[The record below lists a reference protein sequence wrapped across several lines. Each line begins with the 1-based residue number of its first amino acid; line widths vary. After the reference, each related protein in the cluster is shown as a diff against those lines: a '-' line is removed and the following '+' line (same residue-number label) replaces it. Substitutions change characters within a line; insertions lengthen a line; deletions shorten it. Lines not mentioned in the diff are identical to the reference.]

1 MKEFNDYIMIGVGI
15 AASRGWIQRQDLS
28 VFRYS
33 KIPKGN
39 VPCPFC
45 SVYCI
50 SDAHCFVLWDYHYSY
65 NTTIIP
71 TQPRSI
77 SML

>member
-15 AASRGWIQRQDLS
+15 AASRGWIQRQDLLS
-28 VFRYS
+28 VFRYT

-45 SVYCI
+45 SVCSI
-50 SDAHCFVLWDYHYSY
+50 SDAHCFVLWGYYYSY
-65 NTTIIP
+65 NTTITP
-71 TQPRSI
+71 T
-77 SML
+77 